1 MQRLPVILLVLC
13 ALMTSSSVA
22 ARTFKIATL
31 APDGTSWMKEMR
43 QGADRIKEL
52 TEGRVKFR
60 FFPGGIMGNDK
71 SVMRK
76 IKVGQLHGGAM
87 TAGALSDISAD
98 SQIYTLPL
106 AFRSLEEVDF
116 VRQKMDQIIYD
127 DLLQQGFV
135 SFGLSEAGFA
145 YLMSNKSLQK
155 AEALKGQ
162 KVWIPEGDRISRAGF
177 ESVGVSPIPL
187 PVSDV
192 LTGLQTGLIDTLGT
206 STTGAIA
213 LQWHSYI
220 KYITDMPL
228 LYLYGSMII
237 KRSTFEKL
245 STQDQ
250 ITVSQ
255 VMGEITKKLN
265 KQTRQDNQE
274 AYAALA
280 NQGINFVAITQSDR
294 EVWESRTAEAMDQ
307 LAEQGVFSK
316 AILQRLR
323 KHIDEYRQASGNR

>member
-1 MQRLPVILLVLC
+1 MLRYPILLITLY
-13 ALMTSSSVA
+13 AMMTSSSVA

-43 QGADRIKEL
+43 QGAEKISQQTD
-52 TEGRVKFR
+52 GRVKFR

-116 VRQKMDQIIYD
+116 VRQKMDQLIYD
-127 DLLQQGFV
+127 DLSQKGFV

-155 AEALKGQ
+155 AESLKGQ

-220 KYITDMPL
+220 KYITEMPL

-237 KRSTFEKL
+237 KRSSFEKL
-245 STQDQ
+245 SAQDQ
-250 ITVSQ
+250 ITVSK
-255 VMGEITKKLN
+255 VMGEITKRLN
-265 KQTRQDNQE
+265 RQTRQDNKE

-280 NQGINFVAITQSDR
+280 NQGINFVSITTSDR
-294 EVWESRTAEAMDQ
+294 EVWESKTAKAMDR

-316 AILQRLR
+316 TMLQQLR
-323 KHIDEYRQASGNR
+323 KHINEYRQTGGNP